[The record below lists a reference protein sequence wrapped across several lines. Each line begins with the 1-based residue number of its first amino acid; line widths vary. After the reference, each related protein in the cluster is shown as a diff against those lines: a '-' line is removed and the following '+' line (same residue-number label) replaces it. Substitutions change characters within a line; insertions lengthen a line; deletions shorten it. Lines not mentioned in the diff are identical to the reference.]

1 MTRTPCPTPPREAQP
16 ASALFTPPSPWPAAA
31 GAKGGYY
38 SSLACTTTYKLRC
51 CSNHAFGCPYQLK
64 VVVNHDLM
72 TVTVLESSGWGHK
85 HDGYCL
91 FKRGLPPSLK
101 NDINDMLKLEPRCKL
116 QYVAPTPSP
125 RRPQPEP
132 PPPPP
137 PTPPPPYPFTTPSL
151 LNTPSPHPP
160 PSPSVSAPG
169 SCSTT

>member
-16 ASALFTPPSPWPAAA
+16 ASALFTLPSPWPAAA

-101 NDINDMLKLEPRCKL
+101 NDINDICSSS
-116 QYVAPTPSP
+116 SP
-125 RRPQPEP
+125 AA
-132 PPPPP
+132 
-137 PTPPPPYPFTTPSL
+137 S
-151 LNTPSPHPP
+151 S
-160 PSPSVSAPG
+160 
-169 SCSTT
+169 ST